1 MARFIT
7 RSLFSTVVTM
17 LLVSI
22 ALFFLLES
30 SGRDITI
37 RILGVFST
45 EEQRASLSLQLGLDQ
60 PAPLRYLNWLAG
72 NDWRVQRLIGH
83 PLETINSEATGEQ
96 EWWANVDGQL
106 TRWKLEEGEL
116 YALIRQSDGSTISEQ
131 VNDWKTVVDEETGKE
146 KEVFW
151 GVDEKNNAVYWVR
164 GEGQEVYILTKA
176 GMRKV
181 GDGPQRYI
189 PLTKG
194 LLRGDAGL
202 SLQTGRPVTVT
213 LLPRIKNTIILA
225 GVAFLVV
232 MPLALLLGIIAGVN
246 EGKSIDRFISIFSL
260 GFTAT
265 PEFVTG
271 VFLILIFGIWL
282 KLFPAVSVFLSA
294 DAIFADPKI
303 LVLPVLTLTAVEL
316 GYVVRMTRTSMVEVM
331 QSAYVRTA
339 IIKGMPY
346 RRVVFRHALRNA
358 LMAPIT
364 VIMLHVNWLIG
375 GVVVVETIFGYPGLG
390 KYIYDSAIF
399 GDFNAVEAAA
409 MVTVLIAV
417 VTRIL
422 GDLIYT
428 LLNPRI
434 RYS

>member
-1 MARFIT
+1 MARFIL
-7 RSLFSTVVTM
+7 RSVFSTIVTM

-22 ALFFLLES
+22 ALFFLLEA

-45 EEQRASLSLQLGLDQ
+45 EEQRNSLSLQLGLDQ
-60 PAPLRYLNWLAG
+60 PASVRYLTWLAG
-72 NDWRVQRLIGH
+72 NDWRVSGLVGH
-83 PLETINSEATGEQ
+83 PLETVKNESTGEE

-106 TRWKLEEGEL
+106 TQWKLEDGEL
-116 YALIRQSDGSTISEQ
+116 YALIRQPDGTTVTELSDAWT
-131 VNDWKTVVDEETGKE
+131 TVVDEDTGTE

-151 GVDEKNNAVYWVR
+151 GVNTNNSAVYWVR

-176 GMRKV
+176 GMRKE

-189 PLTKG
+189 PLSKG
-194 LLRGDAGL
+194 LLRGDAGT

-213 LLPRIKNTIILA
+213 LLPRIKNTLILA

-232 MPLALLLGIIAGVN
+232 MPLALLLGILAGVN
-246 EGKSIDRFISIFSL
+246 EGKFIDRFISIFSL

-271 VFLILIFGIWL
+271 VFLILILGIWL
-282 KLFPAVSVFLSA
+282 DLFPAVAVFLRP
-294 DAIFADPKI
+294 DAILADPKI

-339 IIKGMPY
+339 IIKGMPF

-375 GVVVVETIFGYPGLG
+375 GVVVVETIFGFPGLG
-390 KYIYDSAIF
+390 KYIYESAIF

-417 VTRIL
+417 ATRII
-422 GDLIYT
+422 GDMVYT
-428 LLNPRI
+428 VLNPRI